1 MEESRKLLMGRFYM
15 QKTLGMEGSV
25 AHVNVSKLYL
35 NYVIKDSNSSSSQKS
50 AELTVFG
57 SLAYIKLFA
66 C

>member
-1 MEESRKLLMGRFYM
+1 
-15 QKTLGMEGSV
+15 MEGSV